1 MRLNFPPTIL
11 VTLIN
16 IGCAFA
22 EPEVLGNE
30 DKGQLGAI
38 RPGNWM
44 SFGRTITHPM
54 REVNHIAPIPAELV
68 ARHQAGRGS
77 QGAVPSA

>member
-1 MRLNFPPTIL
+1 MIL
-11 VTLIN
+11 VKLIKS
-16 IGCAFA
+16 GCAFV
-22 EPEVLGNE
+22 EVEVLGAE
-30 DKGQLGAI
+30 EEGWLRAM

-54 REVNHIAPIPAELV
+54 REVNHLAPIPVELV